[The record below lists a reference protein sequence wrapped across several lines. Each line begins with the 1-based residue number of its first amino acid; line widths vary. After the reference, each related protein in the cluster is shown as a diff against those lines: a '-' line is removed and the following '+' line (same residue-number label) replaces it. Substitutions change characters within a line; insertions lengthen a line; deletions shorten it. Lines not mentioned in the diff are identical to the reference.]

1 MTENTIELLTLAQLS
16 QGQDW
21 RVQLCHDRPVHMLIW
36 ITRGQGLLQLD
47 GQRRGLGAHNAVFIP
62 ARALFALDM
71 GRQGIGQAVVIPDG
85 TELRLPQMPRHLR
98 IRDVQAQTE
107 LTGLIEAAQRE
118 QQAKRPLYHDALEGH
133 AALMSVWL
141 RRQIT
146 QDEHVPNRRNAAARL
161 SARFCQM
168 VCEHYSSGAPM
179 AQYAESLDVT
189 PTHLSR
195 AVKSATG
202 KTAADILTERVV
214 HEARHLLGTTEHSAQ
229 DIARHLGFGSAA
241 YFTRFMQQHTG
252 LTPSR
257 LRATAA

>member
-107 LTGLIEAAQRE
+107 LTGLIEAAQLCKIYSDVSFDADAITNALDDAPE
-118 QQAKRPLYHDALEGH
+118 GVQARQYAKLYQAAAKSDVAAVRAEILAALYESAIINGDFVQVSRLTSDLLTDIPVNSDFSWFAIDALKSKMAEGGH
-133 AALMSVWL
+133 TVE
-141 RRQIT
+141 
-146 QDEHVPNRRNAAARL
+146 D
-161 SARFCQM
+161 
-168 VCEHYSSGAPM
+168 
-179 AQYAESLDVT
+179 AQASED
-189 PTHLSR
+189 
-195 AVKSATG
+195 
-202 KTAADILTERVV
+202 
-214 HEARHLLGTTEHSAQ
+214 
-229 DIARHLGFGSAA
+229 
-241 YFTRFMQQHTG
+241 
-252 LTPSR
+252 
-257 LRATAA
+257 

>member
-1 MTENTIELLTLAQLS
+1 MNANIIELLTLAQLS

-21 RVQLCHDRPVHMLIW
+21 RVHLCHDRPANILIW

-62 ARALFALDM
+62 AGALFALDL
-71 GRQGIGQAVVIPDG
+71 GRQGIGQVVVIPEG
-85 TELRLPQMPRHLR
+85 SELRLPQMPRHLR

-107 LTGLIEAAQRE
+107 FTGLIEAAQRE
-118 QQAKRPLYHDALEGH
+118 QQTKRPLFHDALEAQ

-141 RRQIT
+141 RRQIL
-146 QDEHVPNRRNAAARL
+146 QDEHIPSRPNAGSRL
-161 SARFCQM
+161 SARFCQL
-168 VCEHYSSGAPM
+168 VSERYRSGAPM
-179 AQYAESLDVT
+179 SHYAETLEVT

-202 KTAADILTERVV
+202 RTAADILTERVL
-214 HEARHLLGTTEHSAQ
+214 HEARHLLGSTQHPAQ

-241 YFTRFMQQHTG
+241 YFTRFIQKHTG
-252 LTPSR
+252 STPSR
-257 LRATAA
+257 LRVATA

>member
-1 MTENTIELLTLAQLS
+1 
-16 QGQDW
+16 
-21 RVQLCHDRPVHMLIW
+21 
-36 ITRGQGLLQLD
+36 
-47 GQRRGLGAHNAVFIP
+47 
-62 ARALFALDM
+62 
-71 GRQGIGQAVVIPDG
+71 
-85 TELRLPQMPRHLR
+85 MPRHLR

-141 RRQIT
+141 RRQIM

-179 AQYAESLDVT
+179 AQYAESLEVT

>member
-71 GRQGIGQAVVIPDG
+71 GRQGIGQAVLIPDG
-85 TELRLPQMPRHLR
+85 NELRLPQMPRHLR

-107 LTGLIEAAQRE
+107 LTGL
-118 QQAKRPLYHDALEGH
+118 YHDALEGH

-141 RRQIT
+141 RRQIM

-179 AQYAESLDVT
+179 AQYAESLEVT

-257 LRATAA
+257 LRATAT